1 MEVHHHPHAVKGFK
15 AYFLEFLMIF
25 LAVTL
30 GFFAEGLREN
40 LVNHGKEKHL
50 VTGILADL
58 KKDTSD
64 ISFGYPF
71 QHWLLDKMDNVL
83 KIPVEKI
90 KDIPTQDTFYRNFA
104 IFYASYWVFVQ
115 NNNTVTQL
123 KNAGGFGVFHN
134 QNVIDSI
141 NTTNN
146 YYESWVKL
154 NADTYLKAY
163 EKTADLATQL
173 IKLPVLPT
181 AFDDTTFAAIPDH
194 TEVFTQYNRI
204 LLEQLYS
211 YIRYQKGALLFYIEC
226 EKEYYKEAA
235 QLIKFLQKEYHLRQ

>member
-1 MEVHHHPHAVKGFK
+1 MEVHHHPHAAKGLK
-15 AYFLEFLMIF
+15 GYFLEFLMIF

-40 LVNHGKEKHL
+40 LVDHGKETHL
-50 VTGILADL
+50 IKSILADL
-58 KKDTSD
+58 KKDTTD
-64 ISFGYPF
+64 ISSGYPF
-71 QHWLLDKMDNVL
+71 QHWFLDKMDNTL
-83 KIPVEKI
+83 KIPVEKL

-104 IFYASYWVFVQ
+104 IFYASYWIFIQ

-123 KNAGGFGVFHN
+123 KNAGGFSVFHN

-141 NTTNN
+141 NATNN
-146 YYESWVKL
+146 YYETLIKL
-154 NADTYLKAY
+154 NGDTYLKAY
-163 EKTADLATQL
+163 VKTADLATQL

-226 EKEYYKEAA
+226 EKEYYKEAT
-235 QLIKFLQKEYHLRQ
+235 QLIKFLQKEYHLK

>member
-1 MEVHHHPHAVKGFK
+1 MEVHHHPHAAKGFK
-15 AYFLEFLMIF
+15 GYFLEFLMIF

-50 VTGILADL
+50 ITGILADL
-58 KKDTSD
+58 KKDTTD

-71 QHWLLDKMDNVL
+71 QHWFLDKMDNAL
-83 KIPVEKI
+83 KIPVEKL

-104 IFYASYWVFVQ
+104 IFYASYWIFVQ

-123 KNAGGFGVFHN
+123 KNAGGFSVFHN
-134 QNVIDSI
+134 QDVIDSI
-141 NTTNN
+141 NAMNN
-146 YYESWVKL
+146 YYESLLKL

-194 TEVFTQYNRI
+194 TEVFIQYNRI

-211 YIRYQKGALLFYIEC
+211 YIRYQKALYYITLNA
-226 EKEYYKEAA
+226 KKDI
-235 QLIKFLQKEYHLRQ
+235 IKRLHN

>member
-1 MEVHHHPHAVKGFK
+1 MEVHHHPHVEKKKFK
-15 AYFLEFLMIF
+15 EYFLEFLMIF

-30 GFFAEGLREN
+30 GFFAESLREN
-40 LVNHGKEKHL
+40 LVDRGKEKHL
-50 VTGILADL
+50 ITSILADL
-58 KKDTSD
+58 KKDTAD
-64 ISFGYPF
+64 LSFGYPF
-71 QHWLLDKMDNVL
+71 QHWLLDKMDNAL
-83 KIPVEKI
+83 KIPVGKI
-90 KDIPTQDTFYRNFA
+90 RDIPTQDTFYKNFA

-123 KNAGGFGVFHN
+123 KNGGGFSVFHH

-141 NTTNN
+141 NATNN

-154 NADTYLKAY
+154 NADTYLKSY

-173 IKLPVLPT
+173 IQLPVLPT
-181 AFDDTTFAAIPDH
+181 VYDDTTFAAIPDH

-226 EKEYYKEAA
+226 EKEYGKEAIR
-235 QLIKFLQKEYHLRQ
+235 LIQFLQKEYHFK